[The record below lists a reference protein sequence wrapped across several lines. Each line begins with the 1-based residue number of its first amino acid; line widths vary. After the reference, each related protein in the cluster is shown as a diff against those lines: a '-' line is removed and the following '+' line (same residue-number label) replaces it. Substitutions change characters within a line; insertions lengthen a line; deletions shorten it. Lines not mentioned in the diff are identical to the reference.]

1 MFKQMEQRLIRVV
14 FSSWEKISYAN
25 KREDERR
32 EVVFAQSISTRSWV
46 KHSKPSVNTFL
57 FLLECTSI
65 YLYSSFQLLF
75 IFFYTYFSNNV
86 FKTSRRVIP
95 ETKRR
100 IRNSTIYPQFSTL
113 NVNMNIK
120 YNIFSLRNNCC
131 FKYF

>member
-46 KHSKPSVNTFL
+46 KHSKLSVNTFL
-57 FLLECTSI
+57 FLLEYTSI
-65 YLYSSFQLLF
+65 YLYSSFLAF
-75 IFFYTYFSNNV
+75 YRFYTYFANNV
-86 FKTSRRVIP
+86 FKTSRRIIP

-100 IRNSTIYPQFSTL
+100 IRNLTIYPQFSTL

-120 YNIFSLRNNCC
+120 YNIFSVRNNFC